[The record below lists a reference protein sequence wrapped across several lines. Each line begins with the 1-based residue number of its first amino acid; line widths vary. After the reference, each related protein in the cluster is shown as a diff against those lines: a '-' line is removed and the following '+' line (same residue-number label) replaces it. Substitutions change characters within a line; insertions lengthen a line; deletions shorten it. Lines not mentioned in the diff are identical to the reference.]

1 MKPVFTLAFAG
12 ALALAAPVMAQP
24 SAPPL
29 TEQQLAAVHQA
40 EDRGALMIA
49 YDRAAWKA
57 TDAFF
62 KDAVGK
68 VEALEARGLKGYVV
82 EPGDGPVLLVSF
94 FGRRDGKVFT
104 VARYAF
110 DSKGVTGGL
119 VEGEPPLSPMALRLA
134 DARDKAVMAMRQP
147 DHDLCSPS
155 PPNTLVLPQPDG
167 TILAYVL
174 TSTTDA
180 AVYPAGGHYRFDFDA
195 KGRMVGERRFM
206 KTCYPI
212 ALREKDG
219 TRTSMMYLT
228 HLLDPQPTEIHA
240 FVSRNLPFPMMI
252 ATVDNRRLW
261 RVDHGRISS
270 MGMVPEPDK
279 GK

>member
-1 MKPVFTLAFAG
+1 MKHMLGWG
-12 ALALAAPVMAQP
+12 AVWVLTMATPVMAQS

-40 EDRGALMIA
+40 EERGASMIA

-57 TDAFF
+57 TDAFL
-62 KDAVGK
+62 KDAAGK
-68 VEALEARGLKGYVV
+68 LEAMEARGLKGYVV
-82 EPGDGPVLLVSF
+82 EPGEGPVLLISF
-94 FGRRDGKVFT
+94 FGRRDGKAFA

-110 DSKGVTGGL
+110 DSGGLTGGL

-134 DARDKAVMAMRQP
+134 DARDKAMIAMRQP
-147 DHDLCSPS
+147 DHGLCSQS

-180 AVYPAGGHYRFDFDA
+180 ATYPAGGHYRFDFDA
-195 KGRMVGERRFM
+195 TGRMVGERRFM

-212 ALREKDG
+212 GLRQKDG
-219 TRTSMMYLT
+219 TRPSMMFLT

-261 RVDHGRISS
+261 KIDRGTISS
-270 MGMVPEPDK
+270 MGVLPERDK